1 MTTDIKENPP
11 KTVYV
16 ASRRIKC
23 GKDGDFKSS
32 MSSIMCLAWYVWEK
46 GFKGN
51 TAIKFINQ
59 ADTNLRHQKFHT
71 SVNGVTM
78 FFDLEKNDSGSD
90 FILQLSFDMTNVDEG
105 IIPILQSGANLV
117 YKRLGLSNTAT
128 EAPSFQPKY
137 IKLEGGYR

>member
-1 MTTDIKENPP
+1 MNYKIKKPFRVGGNKVLSP
-11 KTVYV
+11 KVI
-16 ASRRIKC
+16 ADK
-23 GKDGDFKSS
+23 
-32 MSSIMCLAWYVWEK
+32 
-46 GFKGN
+46 
-51 TAIKFINQ
+51 AIEVLCERNFLYFFL

-105 IIPILQSGANLV
+105 IIPILKSGANLV